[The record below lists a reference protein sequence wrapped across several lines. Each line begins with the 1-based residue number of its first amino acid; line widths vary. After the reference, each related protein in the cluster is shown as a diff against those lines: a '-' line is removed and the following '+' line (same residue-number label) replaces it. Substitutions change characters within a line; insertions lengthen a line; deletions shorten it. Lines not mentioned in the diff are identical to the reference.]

1 MADKYVVLNP
11 KGVIAGQDLGGNLR
25 SIAVEYRTAELDGTN
40 MKSGGH
46 MERVAGLQDAQVDL
60 EFYQSFAASEVYD
73 TLQGMQGEKVNLKI
87 DPTTPGMTDEIDL
100 DVIVGRLPTFT
111 GAVGELS
118 TWTVTW
124 NAALRPTVD
133 PGALFTA
140 TMLVGHHSTQDYSG
154 FDRNSGARWGRLT
167 PSDFAED
174 GGDLNDDDMDS
185 RIVTLFLDES
195 ERRLYVRVNR
205 RQDFRGRWI
214 RVGDDWLEM
223 HTRNAQGRGFT
234 TGDGSETASFDIT
247 ADAGWDDTHYVW
259 TELNILPVG
268 VYPRVPTSGDVLPT
282 TPNLLSTSTMTVA
295 NVGNEFGFKDDPG
308 GYGALA
314 NRDITPFARD
324 GEITI
329 DEVSY
334 DTGANELTFVMDS
347 TADATRVNGMWLAV
361 RPDADSPYDLA
372 VQVQAGSNNTLT
384 IVGSQPPDPSWTVG
398 ATRLVELWDRD
409 PR

>member
-11 KGVIAGQDLGGNLR
+11 KGVIAGEDLGGNLR

-140 TMLVGHHSTQDYSG
+140 TLLVGEHATQDRSG

-167 PSDFAED
+167 PSDFAD
-174 GGDLNDDDMDS
+174 GGGDLNDDNADS
-185 RIVTLFLDES
+185 RIVSLFLDES
-195 ERRLYVRVNR
+195 ESALYVRTNR
-205 RQDFRGRWI
+205 AQDLRGRWI

-223 HTRNAQGRGFT
+223 HAQSGGHGFT
-234 TGDGSETASFDIT
+234 SASGSQTASFDIT
-247 ADAGWDDTHYVW
+247 NAAGWRDAINVW
-259 TELNILPVG
+259 TELSIHPVG
-268 VYPRVPTSGDVLPT
+268 IYDRQPTSGDVLPT
-282 TPNLLSTSTMTVA
+282 VPNLLSTSTMTVG
-295 NVGNEFGFKDDPG
+295 NVGNEHGYKRDPG

-314 NRDITPFARD
+314 SDDITLLARD
-324 GEITI
+324 GEVTVEEI
-329 DEVSY
+329 SY
-334 DTGANELTFVMDS
+334 DTGTNALTFIMDS
-347 TADATRVNGMWLAV
+347 GADATRMNGLWLAV
-361 RPDADSPYDLA
+361 RPDADSPYNLA
-372 VQVQAGSNNTLT
+372 VQLDAGTTDTLG
-384 IVGSQPPDPSWTVG
+384 IVGSQPSDPGWTG
-398 ATRLVELWDRD
+398 TQIVEFWDRD